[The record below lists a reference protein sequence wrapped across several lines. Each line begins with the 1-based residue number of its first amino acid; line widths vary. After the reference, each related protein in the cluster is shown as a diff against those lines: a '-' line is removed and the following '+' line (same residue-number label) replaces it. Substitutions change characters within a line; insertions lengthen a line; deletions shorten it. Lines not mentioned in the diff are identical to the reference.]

1 MCCVLFVL
9 KCALCVELMWCVVQ
23 ILFESECRCIR
34 RKQGRHTEQLRQWE
48 IQFYRII
55 IDGLNSF
62 YRMRSRVQ
70 DTATPVLKR
79 AWRRHIHC
87 WSMWCRTSSDEP
99 APIKLLIRIEWVFLL
114 RFFALTLSAVGHI
127 WVASDLQCSAE
138 CVFVC
143 DLCVCVWRNRLSKIL
158 LNTGLVDAE
167 ADETVPLPTVDQIN
181 CQCQSV
187 TKQVA
192 NWTEQRQ
199 QEIIV
204 FSRLVVRGRV
214 SCLYTYL
221 ACVFVCVYECVCGA
235 PKHYYAIRDY
245 SIVRTRAHSVRQL
258 AVWGDIIICRK
269 ARHTPNSEQVG
280 SACNNTNIQC
290 IYSSQ
295 LIQKCVFLFCCVP
308 HCTSINSNPSIRARH
323 SMLIASTEY
332 GTRKKKHTQTHSWC
346 IGAWWSVVRHR
357 RSNWLQWL
365 SMFTMPNCES
375 TLNCVPLQFIHC
387 FFVPYSKLNSQYLEW
402 NWEDNNKI
410 ILFCM
415 HNKYIFQ
422 GPILKCAASAH
433 RNGAAAYS
441 TISVFSES
449 KQKNWFFGLP
459 ICVAIAVPAFRCFF
473 ASFHS
478 ISASVFMEY
487 SFFLSVAVASICIAF
502 KFSSIDREQRHNIH
516 RHSWSSWTSRHTS
529 SFVMR
534 RWHSHS
540 SHTHN
545 TETVFA
551 RDEYVRRAFFFLMH
565 LFGCRRAEFMV

>member
-9 KCALCVELMWCVVQ
+9 KCVLCVELMWCVAQ
-23 ILFESECRCIR
+23 ILCTQQFESECRCIR

-99 APIKLLIRIEWVFLL
+99 APIKLLIRIEWVFLWC
-114 RFFALTLSAVGHI
+114 FFLPWHCQLWDIFGLQVICSAVQN
-127 WVASDLQCSAE
+127 VCL
-138 CVFVC
+138 CVI
-143 DLCVCVWRNRLSKIL
+143 CVCVWRNRLSKIL

-295 LIQKCVFLFCCVP
+295 LIQKCVFCSAVCLTAP
-308 HCTSINSNPSIRARH
+308 QSIR
-323 SMLIASTEY
+323 I
-332 GTRKKKHTQTHSWC
+332 
-346 IGAWWSVVRHR
+346 R
-357 RSNWLQWL
+357 R
-365 SMFTMPNCES
+365 FERD
-375 TLNCVPLQFIHC
+375 I
-387 FFVPYSKLNSQYLEW
+387 
-402 NWEDNNKI
+402 
-410 ILFCM
+410 
-415 HNKYIFQ
+415 
-422 GPILKCAASAH
+422 
-433 RNGAAAYS
+433 
-441 TISVFSES
+441 
-449 KQKNWFFGLP
+449 
-459 ICVAIAVPAFRCFF
+459 RC
-473 ASFHS
+473 
-478 ISASVFMEY
+478 
-487 SFFLSVAVASICIAF
+487 
-502 KFSSIDREQRHNIH
+502 
-516 RHSWSSWTSRHTS
+516 W
-529 SFVMR
+529 
-534 RWHSHS
+534 
-540 SHTHN
+540 
-545 TETVFA
+545 
-551 RDEYVRRAFFFLMH
+551 
-565 LFGCRRAEFMV
+565 

>member
-1 MCCVLFVL
+1 MHLFQPIDSEMRFFVL
-9 KCALCVELMWCVVQ
+9 LCASLHLNQ
-23 ILFESECRCIR
+23 FESVDSSATFDVDSV
-34 RKQGRHTEQLRQWE
+34 H
-48 IQFYRII
+48 
-55 IDGLNSF
+55 
-62 YRMRSRVQ
+62 RVW
-70 DTATPVLKR
+70 DK
-79 AWRRHIHC
+79 
-87 WSMWCRTSSDEP
+87 E
-99 APIKLLIRIEWVFLL
+99 
-114 RFFALTLSAVGHI
+114 
-127 WVASDLQCSAE
+127 
-138 CVFVC
+138 
-143 DLCVCVWRNRLSKIL
+143 
-158 LNTGLVDAE
+158 
-167 ADETVPLPTVDQIN
+167 
-181 CQCQSV
+181 
-187 TKQVA
+187 
-192 NWTEQRQ
+192 
-199 QEIIV
+199 
-204 FSRLVVRGRV
+204 
-214 SCLYTYL
+214 
-221 ACVFVCVYECVCGA
+221 
-235 PKHYYAIRDY
+235 
-245 SIVRTRAHSVRQL
+245 
-258 AVWGDIIICRK
+258 
-269 ARHTPNSEQVG
+269 
-280 SACNNTNIQC
+280 
-290 IYSSQ
+290 
-295 LIQKCVFLFCCVP
+295 
-308 HCTSINSNPSIRARH
+308 
-323 SMLIASTEY
+323 
-332 GTRKKKHTQTHSWC
+332 KKKHTQTHSWC

-387 FFVPYSKLNSQYLEW
+387 FFVPYSKLNSQCLEW

-565 LFGCRRAEFMV
+565 LFGCGRESNLWCKFYSRNRQMCERNARWAKNDSDSICSTNELFANEKISGCTGSDSVHSGETCWVGRNQSTRPMLQIPQEWASLSNIECGRFLVGGRLWF